1 VPEYAPNTEQRVSR
15 KLGPRDVIDM
25 HADLQRLFVKPDPWI
40 VWCFKDYALRDVAG
54 APAWGMSH
62 LHPATRLDDLDPW
75 VASLGTDLFGA
86 TTYQVTAEMV
96 DLAEGLRV
104 NTPDLG
110 NIREEDL
117 PSEWGFMWFD
127 KPVPRPS
134 VEDKPDQE
142 PLLMHAI
149 SWAKVPSMPVTINGQ
164 FHASVP
170 ALRVREWGF
179 NDDMAIRPRPL
190 HLMGQSMV
198 PLTDQVHT
206 PLTELWFV
214 HMVWILMG
222 MEITARTTEQADRHG
237 RKRAANLKHAE
248 VTVIT
253 LRRPARA
260 GGKPSATPK
269 LIDWSCT
276 WLVRGHYR
284 KAPHGGTY
292 ADGRERTWIRP
303 HIKGPDGM
311 PLRSA
316 DILYKLAR

>member
-54 APAWGMSH
+54 SPEWGMSH

>member
-1 VPEYAPNTEQRVSR
+1 MPEYAPNTEQRVSR

-86 TTYQVTAEMV
+86 TTYQVTTEMV